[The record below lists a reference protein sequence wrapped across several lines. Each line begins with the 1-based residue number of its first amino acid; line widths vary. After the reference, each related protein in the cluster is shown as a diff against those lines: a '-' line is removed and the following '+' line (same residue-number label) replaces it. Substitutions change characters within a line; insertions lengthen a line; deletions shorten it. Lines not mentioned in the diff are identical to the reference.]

1 MNEPRPQK
9 PVNLIAL
16 SCLWL
21 PINMF
26 WTVMLQYAL
35 PHRVQELA
43 GEGRKGE
50 YLGYISLIGAVATTV
65 IQLIVAPLSDA
76 CASRFGRR
84 HPFILA
90 GIGANVVATI
100 GFAVAGNFPL
110 LLASFFGIQLFLN
123 IANGPYQALLPDVVP
138 EDRHGLASTWMGG
151 ALLLGQLFG
160 ALALLAYSLGAI
172 TLLGV
177 LGLVLALLA
186 IGTFVTWR
194 FVPDSPAP
202 LEERRALGPA
212 LATLLDL
219 RIKENPDFFGLL
231 YSRFFVNLSYATVT
245 SFLLYYLQDTIGL
258 GESGAARFQP
268 LLILDAT
275 VAGLVGTVVAGKS
288 LSKYSKKQ
296 VVYGASGV
304 IGLAALIF
312 AFTGTKE
319 MVLVLG
325 FLFGA
330 GWGAFQ
336 AVDWAL
342 AVNLLPP
349 GGAARYMAVWHVCMT
364 VPQIIAPLFGRV
376 ADSLNES
383 MGRGIG
389 WRAAM
394 LSTVLYL
401 AIGTGLLTRVKERHV
416 SPNS

>member
-1 MNEPRPQK
+1 MNNRTDDRG

-35 PHRVQELA
+35 PHRVQELV
-43 GEGRKGE
+43 GDGKKGE
-50 YLGYISLIGAVATTV
+50 YLGYISLIGAVATTI
-65 IQLIVAPLSDA
+65 IQLVVAPLSDA

-84 HPFILA
+84 HPFILF
-90 GIGANVVATI
+90 GIAFNVLATVV
-100 GFAVAGNFPL
+100 FAMAGNFAL
-110 LLASFFGIQLFLN
+110 LMASFFGIQLFLN
-123 IANGPYQALLPDVVP
+123 VANGPYQALLPDTVA
-138 EDRHGLASTWMGG
+138 ESRQGIASAYMGG

-160 ALALLAYSLGAI
+160 ALSLLAYSLGFI
-172 TLLGV
+172 SLFGV
-177 LGLVLALLA
+177 LVLVLVLLA
-186 IGTFVTWR
+186 IGTAVTWKL
-194 FVPDSPAP
+194 VPDAPAP
-202 LEERRALGPA
+202 KAEQLPIGKALG
-212 LATLLDL
+212 TLLDL
-219 RIKENPDFFGLL
+219 RVRENPDFFGLL

-245 SFLLYYLQDTIGL
+245 SFLLYYLQDTIQL
-258 GESGAARFQP
+258 GEKGAASFQP
-268 LLILDAT
+268 ILILDAT
-275 VAGLVGTVVAGKS
+275 IAGLVGTVIAGKS
-288 LSKYSKKQ
+288 LSKFTKKQ
-296 VVYGASGV
+296 VVYGASAV
-304 IGLAALIF
+304 IGFAALIF
-312 AFTGTKE
+312 AFTGSKE

-376 ADSLNES
+376 ADALNHS
-383 MGRGIG
+383 MGPGIG

-394 LSTVLYL
+394 LSTVVYL
-401 AIGTGLLTRVKERHV
+401 AIGTGLLTRVKER
-416 SPNS
+416 S